1 MTRRALALFLVLT
14 LLLAPAALA
23 SQALGWELYQ
33 TDTVLGSGLSVSSQV
48 LWGDSKQD
56 YRREQYAVYTPGQG
70 TSPVVCYSSYV
81 PTTATLTNMAKGLE
95 EYGYRVLAGANGDY
109 FVMSTGVPLGMV
121 VSYGVLRSSSS
132 YHYAVGFDADG
143 AAFVGKPDLRI
154 TASFHGCD
162 LTVSGGYNKSRNAK
176 DGYFLYSSDFGPATK
191 AGGSGINVVLRPVT
205 VPEDYVAPARPEP
218 LRPAP
223 VEPPLDEAVTG
234 PADPNAQS
242 TDPAAAPIDPNASGD
257 PAEAVDPAAEPAQPG
272 AHALWEQDMAAWEQE
287 KLAWEQAMAQW
298 KLALAQSVAGFETVN
313 AQLTI
318 GGEVECVVESVSDQS
333 GSVAIP
339 EGRFVLSIS
348 KSGGDFL
355 VSEAASLLVGERLK
369 VRVESADPRWNT
381 AYSAIGAYEYIL
393 QDGVVPS
400 GLSQSG
406 DPRTA
411 LGVKPDGTVIL
422 YTIDGRRSG
431 HSVGASVGQVAKRL
445 LELGCTQAVLFDG
458 GGSTSFG
465 TTGALDQSFALQN
478 RPSEGSQRAV
488 SNALF
493 FVSDLQPT
501 GVLGSVHLQPQ
512 SALMLSG
519 ARQSLTGLGIDTGY
533 YPLGGE
539 PLGDLT
545 YTVDGPGTMEGDV
558 FIAGAERGIATVTA
572 KTPDGATGTARMTV
586 VATPDVITLTDASGQ
601 KVTALNLDPGQTASL
616 NAAAT
621 WYKLPLLA
629 DDSCFAWALPETLGT
644 VDAYGNLTAGR
655 SAGAGQLTVTAGER
669 SVSIPVTVGGHV
681 TEVNALEG
689 DLSGFAGPDVLC
701 APETSQV
708 RYGKQSLRVDYPT
721 DRAANV
727 TCDLPI
733 APGETFLGC
742 WVYGDGSALTVTADL
757 TLDDG
762 TQTAVTL
769 TDQPF
774 TGWKQLLV
782 PIPENTVKVSAL
794 TLTPGEGSTGRVYFD
809 HFLSANGPLY
819 DTTPPAAKL
828 SVTNGAVSAT
838 LSDNVDKTF
847 RPENLSLTLDGWSVD
862 FTLAGN
868 TLSASIP
875 QDTLLHRLSLTVRDE
890 SGNLKRASVELAPA
904 AGRQP
909 PFLDIAGHWAQDHIT
924 YLYDQGVTNGRA
936 AEGGFVFDPQT
947 NITRGEF
954 AAMLARWQ
962 RADLS
967 GETGADLPFVDAGDI
982 PSWALPAV
990 SYLNKTGVMAGSLE
1004 GDGLYA
1010 KAGDPITRAQAMT
1023 MLGRVQPRGFTPAD
1037 TVFADHGDIPTWAA
1051 EYVYTLAGQKVV
1063 SGYEGLVRPNDPITR
1078 GEVAKLLTT
1087 LW

>member
-33 TDTVLGSGLSVSSQV
+33 TDTVLGPGLSVSSQV

-70 TSPVVCYSSYV
+70 TSPVVCYSSYI
-81 PTTATLTNMAKGLE
+81 PTTATLTSMAKGLE
-95 EYGYRVLAGANGDY
+95 GYGYRVLAGANGDY

-132 YHYAVGFDADG
+132 YMYAVGFDADG
-143 AAFVGKPDLRI
+143 AAFIGKPDLRI
-154 TASFHGCD
+154 TASFHGYD
-162 LTVSGGYNKSRNAK
+162 LSVSGGYNKTRNAK
-176 DGYFLYSSDFGPATK
+176 EGYFLYGSDFGPTTRAS
-191 AGGSGINVVLRPVT
+191 GSGINVVLRPVT
-205 VPEDYVAPARPEP
+205 VPEDYVAPAQPEP

-223 VEPPLDEAVTG
+223 VEPPQDESV
-234 PADPNAQS
+234 
-242 TDPAAAPIDPNASGD
+242 TDPAAVDPNAD
-257 PAEAVDPAAEPAQPG
+257 PSAAPVTEPVDPGAAPVDPAAPAAPP
-272 AHALWEQDMAAWEQE
+272 HALWEQDMAAWEQE
-287 KLAWEQAMAQW
+287 KLAWEQAMADW
-298 KLALAQSVAGFETVN
+298 KQALAQSVAGFETVS

-318 GGEVECVVESVSDQS
+318 GGELECVVESVTDQS
-333 GSVAIP
+333 GAVSIP
-339 EGRFVLSIS
+339 EGRFVLSVS
-348 KSGGDFL
+348 KNAGDFL
-355 VSEAASLLVGERLK
+355 VGEAANLLVGERLK
-369 VRVESADPRWNT
+369 VRVESADPRWNN

-393 QDGVVPS
+393 QDGVVPA
-400 GLSQSG
+400 GLGQSG

-411 LGVKPDGTVIL
+411 LGIKSDGTVIL

-458 GGSTSFG
+458 GGSTTFG
-465 TTGALDQSFALQN
+465 TTGALDQSFSLQN

-488 SNALF
+488 SDALF
-493 FVSDLQPT
+493 FVTEAQPT

-539 PLGDLT
+539 PLSDLT
-545 YTVDGPGTMEGDV
+545 YTVDGPGTMEGNV
-558 FIAGAERGIATVTA
+558 FVAGAERGIATVTA
-572 KTPDGATGTARMTV
+572 TTPEGASGTARMTV
-586 VATPDVITLTDASGQ
+586 IATPDVINLTDAGGQ

-629 DDSCFAWALPETLGT
+629 DDSCFTWTLPETLGA
-644 VDAYGNLTAGR
+644 VDPYGNLTAGR
-655 SAGAGQLTVTAGER
+655 SAGAGQLTVSAGGK
-669 SVSIPVTVGGHV
+669 SVSIPITIGGHV
-681 TEVNALEG
+681 TEVDALEG
-689 DLSGFAGPDVLC
+689 DLSGFTGADVQC

-708 RYGKQSLRVDYPT
+708 RYGKQSLRVDYPAG
-721 DRAANV
+721 RAATV
-727 TCDLPI
+727 HCDLPI

-742 WVYGDGSALTVTADL
+742 WAYGDGSALTLSADL
-757 TLDDG
+757 VLDDG
-762 TQTAVTL
+762 STATVTL

-774 TGWKQLLV
+774 TGWKQLLA
-782 PIPENTVKVSAL
+782 PIPENTVKASAL
-794 TLTPGEGSTGRVYFD
+794 TLMPGEGSTGTVYLD
-809 HFLSANGPLY
+809 HFISANGPLY
-819 DTTPPAAKL
+819 DTTPPTVKL
-828 SVTNGAVSAT
+828 SVKNGAVTAT

-862 FTLAGN
+862 FTLTGN
-868 TLSASIP
+868 KLTASIP
-875 QDTLLHRLSLTVRDE
+875 QDALLHRLSLTARDE
-890 SGNLKRASVELAPA
+890 SGNLARSSMEIAPA
-904 AGRQP
+904 AGREP
-909 PFLDIAGHWAQDHIT
+909 PFLDTAGHWAQDHIT

-936 AEGGFVFDPQT
+936 TDGGFVFDPQT

-954 AAMLARWQ
+954 ATMLARWL

-967 GETGADLPFVDAGDI
+967 GETGADLPFVDAADI

-990 SYLNKTGVMAGSLE
+990 SHLYKTGIMAGSLE

-1023 MLGRVQPRGFTPAD
+1023 MLGRIQPRGFTPAD
-1037 TVFADHGDIPTWAA
+1037 AVFGDHDDIPAWAS
-1051 EYVYTLAGQKVV
+1051 EYVYTLAGQNVV

>member
-1 MTRRALALFLVLT
+1 MTRRALALFLALT
-14 LLLAPAALA
+14 LFLAPAALA

-33 TDTVLGSGLSVSSQV
+33 TDTVLGPGLSVSSQV

-70 TSPVVCYSSYV
+70 TSPVVCYSSYI
-81 PTTATLTNMAKGLE
+81 PTTATLTAMAKGLE
-95 EYGYRVLAGANGDY
+95 GYGYRVLAGANGDY

-132 YHYAVGFDADG
+132 YMYAVGFDADG
-143 AAFVGKPDLRI
+143 AAFIGKPDLRI
-154 TASFHGCD
+154 TASFHGYD
-162 LTVSGGYNKSRNAK
+162 LAVSGGYNKTRNAK
-176 DGYFLYSSDFGPATK
+176 EGYFLYSADFGPTTRAS
-191 AGGSGINVVLRPVT
+191 GSGINVVLRPVT
-205 VPEDYVAPARPEP
+205 VPEDYVAPAYPQA

-223 VEPPLDEAVTG
+223 VEPPLDE
-234 PADPNAQS
+234 
-242 TDPAAAPIDPNASGD
+242 PAA
-257 PAEAVDPAAEPAQPG
+257 DPAAEPGTDPATDPAEPVQPG

-287 KLAWEQAMAQW
+287 KLAFEQAVAQW
-298 KLALAQSVAGFETVN
+298 KQDLAQSVAGFETVS

-318 GGEVECVVESVSDQS
+318 GGGVECVVESVTDQS
-333 GSVAIP
+333 GAVSIP
-339 EGRFVLSIS
+339 EGRFVLSVS

-355 VSEAASLLVGERLK
+355 VNEVANLLVGERLK
-369 VRVESADPRWNT
+369 LRVESADQRWNT

-393 QDGVVPS
+393 QDGVVPA
-400 GLSQSG
+400 GLGQSG

-411 LGVKPDGTVIL
+411 LGIKPDGTVIL

-431 HSVGASVGQVAKRL
+431 YSVGASVQQVAKRL

-458 GGSTSFG
+458 GGSTTFG

-478 RPSEGSQRAV
+478 RPSDGSQRAV
-488 SNALF
+488 SDALF
-493 FVSDLQPT
+493 FVTDLQPT

-519 ARQSLTGLGIDTGY
+519 AQQSLTGLGIDTGY

-545 YTVDGPGTMEGDV
+545 YTVDGPGTMEGNV
-558 FIAGAERGIATVTA
+558 FVAGAERGIATVTA
-572 KTPDGATGTARMTV
+572 TAPGGETGTARMTV
-586 VATPDVITLTDASGQ
+586 IATPDVINLTDAGGQ

-621 WYKLPLLA
+621 WYKLPLQA
-629 DDSCFAWALPETLGT
+629 DDSCFTWTLPEALGT
-644 VDAYGNLTAGR
+644 VDPYGNLTAGR
-655 SAGAGQLTVTAGER
+655 SAGAGELTVSAGGK

-681 TEVNALEG
+681 TEVDALEG
-689 DLSGFAGPDVLC
+689 DLSGFGGPDVSC
-701 APETSQV
+701 APETAQV
-708 RYGKQSLRVDYPT
+708 RYGKQSLRVDYPA
-721 DRAANV
+721 DRTSTVN
-727 TCDLPI
+727 CDLPI
-733 APGETFLGC
+733 ALGETFLGC
-742 WVYGDGSALTVTADL
+742 WIYGDGGALTLSAELVAQ
-757 TLDDG
+757 DG
-762 TQTAVTL
+762 TVSAVTL

-774 TGWKQLLV
+774 TGWKQVLV

-794 TLTPGEGSTGRVYFD
+794 TLAPGEGSTGTVYLD

-819 DTTPPAAKL
+819 DTTPPTVKL
-828 SVTNGAVSAT
+828 SVKNGAVSAT

-847 RPENLSLTLDGWSVD
+847 RSGNISLTLDGWSVD
-862 FTLAGN
+862 FALAGN
-868 TLSASIP
+868 KLTASIP
-875 QDTLLHRLSLTVRDE
+875 QDALLHRLSLTVRDE
-890 SGNLKRASVELAPA
+890 SRNLTRESVELAPA
-904 AGRQP
+904 AGREP
-909 PFLDIAGHWAQDHIT
+909 PFVDIAGHWALDHIV

-936 AEGGFVFDPQT
+936 VADGFAFDPQT

-954 AAMLARWQ
+954 ATMLARWL

-967 GETGADLPFVDAGDI
+967 GETGADLPFVDAVDI

-990 SYLNKTGVMAGSLE
+990 SYLNRTGVMAGSLE

-1010 KAGDPITRAQAMT
+1010 RANDPITRAQAIT
-1023 MLGRVQPRGFTPAD
+1023 MLGRIQPRGFASAD
-1037 TVFADHGDIPTWAA
+1037 TVFADHDDIPSWAT
-1051 EYVYTLAGQKVV
+1051 EYIYTLAGQNVV